1 MLLLSVDS
9 AYDWGAYDDETNR
22 APEVQRGHY
31 MRASYGEAAHPSSDW
46 FGGEE
51 SQQVHP
57 TAPNGAQNRGTGDWQ
72 LIKLYIEM
80 RKGLFFYLETC
91 YVN

>member
-1 MLLLSVDS
+1 
-9 AYDWGAYDDETNR
+9 
-22 APEVQRGHY
+22 

-91 YVN
+91 YVNQQFGQIGPGGRVGYLVELDIVGEF